1 MLHYFQRLGDAIEA
15 DWRRREYD
23 EDAFGPLC
31 VSALEHDSPI
41 GKVAPEDVLT
51 WVRTAPSILPQID
64 IEARFGSPPVTVY
77 RAPRFYISVL
87 FWIDGS
93 TSIHQHSFSGAF
105 QVLEGTSI
113 HIRHRFEI
121 ERVVNPRLRLGSLHV
136 DEIELL
142 RTGDIR
148 RIDSGAAFIHAHFHL
163 DRPTTTLVIRTDEDP
178 STRPQFDYTPPG
190 IAVDPFFFEGHM
202 NRKVQTASLLLAT
215 RKSHAFPAIEEML
228 TCSDLLTTFR
238 VLAVVRNHIANHGFG
253 ALFGSNVDE
262 ERFEHMLD
270 VARRAHGSAIDVHN
284 ASLTATQRR
293 TRLMNTRRSVE
304 DVDQRFLLAAVMN
317 LPNRRD
323 VLTLIEKR
331 NPGCRAPELVADW
344 TDGLVRTRVGNS
356 NPIGL
361 RVDDLGIQ
369 AFQLM
374 VEGRSLADVRRCLQA
389 QGTRLT
395 DDQLEQA
402 VKNVREHFGASVLGP
417 LVADCH

>member
-1 MLHYFQRLGDAIEA
+1 MLQYFRRLGDAIEA
-15 DWRRREYD
+15 DWKRREYD
-23 EDAFGPLC
+23 ENAFGSLC

-41 GKVAPEDVLT
+41 GKVAPEEVLT

-77 RAPRFYISVL
+77 RGPRFYISVL
-87 FWIDGS
+87 FWVDGS

-113 HIRHRFEI
+113 HIRHRFETD
-121 ERVVNPRLRLGSLHV
+121 RVVSPRLRLGLLHV

-142 RTGDIR
+142 RTGDVR

-190 IAVDPFFFEGHM
+190 IGVDPFFAEGHM
-202 NRKVQTASLLLAT
+202 NRKIQTASLLLAT
-215 RKSHAFPAIEEML
+215 QKSRAFPAIEEML

-238 VLAVVRNHIANHGFG
+238 VLSAVRNHIGSQGFG
-253 ALFGSNVDE
+253 ALFGSTVDE
-262 ERFEHMLD
+262 ERFAHMLD
-270 VARRAHGSAIDVHN
+270 VARQAHGSAIDVWS
-284 ASLTATQRR
+284 ASLTATQQRM
-293 TRLMNTRRSVE
+293 RLMNARRSVE

-323 VLTLIEKR
+323 VLKLVESR
-331 NPGCRAPELVADW
+331 HPGCRAPELVADW
-344 TDGLVRTRVGNS
+344 TDGLVRTRVGRS
-356 NPIGL
+356 NPIGVN
-361 RVDDLGIQ
+361 VDDLGIQ

-374 VEGRSLADVRRCLQA
+374 VDGRSLADVRRCLRG
-389 QGTRLT
+389 QGTGLS
-395 DDQLEQA
+395 DDELARA
-402 VKNVREHFGASVLGP
+402 VNNVRDQFAASALAP
-417 LVADCH
+417 LVADSH